1 MTDFRDPWC
10 QLSILANLGIVAGY
24 LLVPM
29 TALRLLPMQVKT
41 RIAGIVFFVTCATTH
56 AFMAFA
62 GEHGARGGVFWLM
75 LVNHVVQAIAV
86 WAFVL
91 GLASE
96 IRSAVGLR
104 RQRWTQPAVEVRR
117 DRASDGQ

>member
-1 MTDFRDPWC
+1 MTDIRDPWC

-24 LLVPM
+24 LLVPL
-29 TALRLLPMQVKT
+29 TALRLLPMSTST
-41 RIAGIVFFVTCATTH
+41 RVAGIVFFVTCATTH

-62 GEHGARGGVFWLM
+62 GDHGARGTVFWIM

-86 WAFVL
+86 WVFVL

-96 IRSAVGLR
+96 IRHAVGIR
-104 RQRWTQPAVEVRR
+104 RQRWTKPASEVRR
-117 DRASDGQ
+117 DRASDG